1 MTMRIAGV
9 VSVALLM
16 LAGCAAQP
24 RPVPFAAPGSEL
36 VLERSVRFPAGSTRI
51 YFQHGQPVTERQLT
65 VWEHHCALALDHAF
79 DTVTDIAAA
88 RWPVANTQRRSTLGE
103 WGYGVITYES
113 TFYLDAAAYPMYALY
128 CEIWTLD
135 GGYLHQRHLT
145 AEGLAEVLGDWLR
158 LESRERH

>member
-1 MTMRIAGV
+1 MTTRIAGV

-24 RPVPFAAPGSEL
+24 RPVPFAAPDSEL
-36 VLERSVRFPAGSTRI
+36 VLERPLSFPAGTTRI
-51 YFQHGQPVTERQLT
+51 YFQHGRPVTERQLT

-79 DTVTDIAAA
+79 DTATEVAAA
-88 RWPVANTQRRSTLGE
+88 RWPVAYTQRRTTVGE
-103 WGYGVITYES
+103 WGYGVITYENS
-113 TFYLDAAAYPMYALY
+113 FYLEPSAQPVYALY

-135 GGYLHQRHLT
+135 GGYMHQRHLT

-158 LESRERH
+158 LEPRERR